1 MEWDKLVGGVCFD
14 VARSVR
20 SMDQINLFSSGT
32 GGAISLLS
40 RTGDGS
46 LSSAGLPPFKDGGVV
61 YREVFGLCGTAS
73 ATSLKS
79 INKILWRP

>member
-1 MEWDKLVGGVCFD
+1 M
-14 VARSVR
+14 
-20 SMDQINLFSSGT
+20 SGT
-32 GGAISLLS
+32 NWSAVSALMSHVRLVQWPNQSVFIRHRCAISLLS

-79 INKILWRP
+79 INKIL